1 MRRPV
6 MVRTGRQYLR
16 LVLAAVL
23 SIAFLAGGSIAA
35 ALLFKEA
42 NGTTAAFLF
51 MGALAGMGGCIFFF
65 SLGLPSLIQERA
77 RRDHVPIRPRGIR

>member
-1 MRRPV
+1 MRGPV

-23 SIAFLAGGSIAA
+23 STAFLAGGSIAA

-42 NGTTAAFLF
+42 NGTRAAFLF
-51 MGALAGMGGCIFFF
+51 MGALAGMSGCIFFF
-65 SLGLPSLIQERA
+65 FCCLRQISPKRKGPFISTL
-77 RRDHVPIRPRGIR
+77 H